1 MPTVIVLDVS
11 LSMSLPVTVP
21 DSNET
26 FTSLQLAIHGINS
39 LLDYLSLYSKL
50 EFVALMTYSSS
61 YEVLS
66 TFTRDFEVLKSRL
79 AQCEE
84 QDKSCLVPVLTGVN
98 KLVLGEW
105 GSTTPCQ
112 VVLVTNGA
120 SRRHSELEALSKIGP
135 FASPLPFAFP
145 GKLSVVVVAPPGP
158 TNPILSQVVRLS
170 GGDGSVMQVDSSLSP
185 QSIYN
190 LFQQLAE
197 KNYASFCGM
206 LKCGNLS
213 SKVILSPAPMP
224 YTKIT
229 DFDCQT
235 YSVGSEVGVCGF
247 IDMAHV
253 GNPAAV
259 SRHLVLPF
267 PPSPSPAA
275 APPIKQDSS
284 DDEDDSSH
292 DEGKTPSFCVLL
304 HGALKVENMVA
315 LCQVAP
321 EWYGLLYSWADS
333 KKKSNLML
341 TLLEP
346 GNNPVPWLGD
356 ITQLGTAES
365 DKLNPEETFPVKPT
379 EKRSYSQSNV
389 VWIRQAGLQSDIQK
403 ILRHARKLPEKT
415 QHFYKELNRVRRAA
429 ISLGF
434 ISLLDGLAAIL
445 ERECTLLPGGAHPDC
460 ALQLTHAANVL
471 RKPFSRDPKFSIVP
485 MRTRFHEGDN
495 WLFQP
500 KPQTGVK
507 ENLPNPI

>member
-1 MPTVIVLDVS
+1 MPTVVVLDVS
-11 LSMSLPVTVP
+11 LSMSLPVAVP
-21 DSNET
+21 DSTET
-26 FTSLQLAIHGINS
+26 FTSLQLAVHGINS
-39 LLDYLSLYSKL
+39 LLDYLAIYSKL

-61 YEVLS
+61 YDIVS
-66 TFTRDFEVLKSRL
+66 PFTRDFDVLKAKL
-79 AQCEE
+79 AQLEE
-84 QDKSCLVPVLTGVN
+84 QDKSCLEPVLTGVN

-105 GSTTPCQ
+105 GTATPCQ
-112 VVLVTNGA
+112 VILVTNGVT
-120 SRRHSELEALSKIGP
+120 RRHSELDALSKLG
-135 FASPLPFAFP
+135 SPLPFAFP
-145 GKLSVVVVAPPGP
+145 GKLTVVVVAPPGP
-158 TNPILSQVVRLS
+158 TNPILAQVVKLAR
-170 GGDGSVMQVDSSLSP
+170 GDGSVLQVDSALTPDSL
-185 QSIYN
+185 YN

-235 YSVGSEVGVCGF
+235 YSVGSEVGLCGF
-247 IDMAHV
+247 IETQHV
-253 GNPAAV
+253 GSPAAV

-267 PPSPSPAA
+267 PPTPTQAPIKTSPST
-275 APPIKQDSS
+275 IKVEDS
-284 DDEDDSSH
+284 DEEEMAH
-292 DEGKTPSFCVLL
+292 DGGKTPSFCVLL

-356 ITQLGTAES
+356 ITQLGIPDPERP
-365 DKLNPEETFPVKPT
+365 NPEEAFPVRPAD
-379 EKRSYSQSNV
+379 KRSYSQSNV

-471 RKPFSRDPKFSIVP
+471 RKPYSRDPKYNVLP
-485 MRTRFHEGDN
+485 MRTRFQEGDN
-495 WLFQP
+495 WYTRTSL
-500 KPQTGVK
+500 
-507 ENLPNPI
+507 